1 MLPIDFTRVNFLV
14 AIAVA
19 VAATAVAPASADT
32 TEREFTMNFNI
43 NGLVTLIHFAR
54 QRRIEDFQKKP
65 YVSLLKMYGARYF
78 LTSFLE
84 TLQKNKLKKILFG
97 LTFVFDKIEMD
108 LLKYFIKYQV
118 YLPARFAISNLGH
131 YPINFI

>member
-1 MLPIDFTRVNFLV
+1 MRPQRPILPIDFTRVNFLV

-32 TEREFTMNFNI
+32 TEREFTINFNI

-65 YVSLLKMYGARYF
+65 YVSLLKM
-78 LTSFLE
+78 
-84 TLQKNKLKKILFG
+84 
-97 LTFVFDKIEMD
+97 
-108 LLKYFIKYQV
+108 
-118 YLPARFAISNLGH
+118 
-131 YPINFI
+131 